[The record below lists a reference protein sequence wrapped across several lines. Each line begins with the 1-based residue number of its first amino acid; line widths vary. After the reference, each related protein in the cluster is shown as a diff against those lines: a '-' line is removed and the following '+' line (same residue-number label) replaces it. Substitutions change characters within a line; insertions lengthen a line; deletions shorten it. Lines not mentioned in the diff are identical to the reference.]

1 MSEKRVLIIG
11 GGVAGLSAALE
22 LSRFGI
28 KSDIVEKSPFAGGH
42 GIQFA
47 CKATD
52 RCVKCGACVVE
63 EKLREVCANPDIRLL
78 TAAEVTSIEK
88 TARFAAQVKRSSISI
103 DPAACTDCG
112 ACYTACPESA
122 VQQGFS
128 AAHNPFY
135 GVIEDRCSR
144 SKGSSCTLCR
154 DACPH
159 EAISFAPEPDIE
171 TTEADAVIAAFGF
184 TPFNPAD
191 KPYGYG
197 MFDDVVT
204 NLELERMLRR
214 QGRPLRPS
222 DSALPDKIAFIQ
234 CVGSRDARR
243 GHLWCSKICC
253 GSALRLAGLIRH
265 RHPQIEATVFY
276 IDIQTF
282 GKDFGT
288 VYPTHQEDLRFVR
301 AIPGDILPAES
312 GRLKVVYAA
321 DETHEGREEEFD
333 LVSLSVGIT
342 PCAGAERMLSA
353 LGIDPPENGFPG
365 ASRDPGVF
373 LAGAA
378 AGPMSI
384 AESVADAGRAAMEA
398 AAFLLTGAAGG
409 R

>member
-1 MSEKRVLIIG
+1 MTEKRVLIIG
-11 GGVAGLSAALE
+11 GGVAGLTTALE
-22 LSRFGI
+22 LTRFGI
-28 KSDIVEKSPFAGGH
+28 ESDIVEKSPFAGGH

-63 EKLREVCANPDIRLL
+63 EKLRDVCAHPGIRLL
-78 TAAEVTSIEK
+78 AATEVMSIEK
-88 TARFAAQVKRSSISI
+88 KSRFSVTLRRSPVSI
-103 DPAACTDCG
+103 DPAACNDCG
-112 ACYTACPESA
+112 ACFTACPEGA

-135 GVIEDRCSR
+135 GAMEDRCSR
-144 SKGSSCTLCR
+144 SSGSACTICR
-154 DACPH
+154 DACPQQ
-159 EAISFAPEPDIE
+159 AISFSPEPAVEE
-171 TTEADAVIAAFGF
+171 TAADAVIAAHGF
-184 TPFNPAD
+184 TPFAPID

-214 QGRPLRPS
+214 KGLPLRPS
-222 DSALPDKIAFIQ
+222 NNALPEKIAFIQ
-234 CVGSRDARR
+234 CVGSRDAKR

-282 GKDFGT
+282 GKGFDA
-288 VYPTHQEDLRFVR
+288 VYPKYQEDLRFVR
-301 AIPGDILPAES
+301 AIPADVLAADDG
-312 GRLKVVYAA
+312 GLKVVYAA
-321 DETHEGREEEFD
+321 DGTHESREEEFD

-342 PCAGAERMLSA
+342 PCTGAEKTLSA
-353 LGIDPPENGFPG
+353 LGIDQPENGFSG

-378 AGPMSI
+378 TGPMSI
-384 AESVADAGRAAMEA
+384 AESVADAGRAAIEA
-398 AAFLLTGAAGG
+398 AAYLAQ
-409 R
+409 

>member
-22 LSRFGI
+22 LARFGI
-28 KSDIVEKSPFAGGH
+28 QSDIVEKSPFAGGH

-63 EKLREVCANPDIRLL
+63 EKLREVCANPDIRVL

-88 TARFAAQVKRSSISI
+88 TSRFAAQIKRSSISI
-103 DPAACTDCG
+103 DPAACNDCG
-112 ACYTACPESA
+112 VCYTSCPEGA
-122 VQQGFS
+122 VQKGFS

-135 GVIEDRCSR
+135 GVMQDRCSR
-144 SKGSSCTLCR
+144 NRGSGCTVCR

-184 TPFNPAD
+184 TPFVPSD

-222 DSALPDKIAFIQ
+222 DNALPDKIAFIQ
-234 CVGSRDARR
+234 CVGSRDAKR

-265 RHPQIEATVFY
+265 RHPQIQITVFY

-282 GKDFGT
+282 GKDFDT
-288 VYPTHQEDLRFVR
+288 VYPRHQEDLRFVR
-301 AIPGDILPAES
+301 AIPGDILPSES
-312 GRLKVVYAA
+312 GRLKVVYAT

-342 PCAGAERMLSA
+342 PCTGAEKTLLA
-353 LGIDPPENGFPG
+353 LGIDAPQDGFPG
-365 ASRDPGVF
+365 ASREPGVF
-373 LAGAA
+373 LVGAA
-378 AGPMSI
+378 TGPMSI
-384 AESVADAGRAAMEA
+384 AESVADAGRAAMGVLA
-398 AAFLLTGAAGG
+398 YLTES
-409 R
+409 